1 MLLEEDSVVSA
12 FTVEQLE
19 ESQRHIFNAA
29 LEDSLPGNIKGA
41 SVVVRSG
48 RIHMG
53 GLQAVVPKLTLDTGA
68 SSASYIGSA
77 LLAKLGGV
85 VRRPCRHRAR
95 LADGTTSLDITEQ
108 VTLPLQMFDADNVL
122 SEPIWTELYVI
133 PSLGEEVIIGLPD
146 ILGNYWSLFIEI
158 LENARDDRRS
168 V

>member
-77 LLAKLGGV
+77 LRSISLEGWFAVHADIELDWQMVLHRWILRSRSLYLCRCLMLTTYYQNQFGRNSMLYLAWAKKS
-85 VRRPCRHRAR
+85 
-95 LADGTTSLDITEQ
+95 SLDSRT
-108 VTLPLQMFDADNVL
+108 F
-122 SEPIWTELYVI
+122 
-133 PSLGEEVIIGLPD
+133 
-146 ILGNYWSLFIEI
+146 
-158 LENARDDRRS
+158 
-168 V
+168 